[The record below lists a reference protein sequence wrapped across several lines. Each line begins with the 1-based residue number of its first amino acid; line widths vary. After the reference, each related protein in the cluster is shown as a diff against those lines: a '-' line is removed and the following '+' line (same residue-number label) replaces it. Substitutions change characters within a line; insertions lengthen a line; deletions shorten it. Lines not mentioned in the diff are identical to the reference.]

1 MINIITNSSRETFE
15 TGFKLGQELKG
26 GEVLALQGNLGA
38 GKTCFLQGLAKG
50 MGIKDKVNSPTFNI
64 LKVYKIPG
72 KIKAKISPQIFCHI
86 DAYRLRDEKDLISLG
101 IEEFFSDQK
110 TVTAIEWA
118 EKVKKIWPKKTTII
132 SIKNLSEDKREI
144 KIKKG

>member
-1 MINIITNSSRETFE
+1 MNTVTNTSQETFDL
-15 TGFKLGQELKG
+15 GFKFGQALKG

-50 MGIKDKVNSPTFNI
+50 IGIKDKVNSPTFNI
-64 LKVYKIPG
+64 LKVYRIPG

-86 DAYRLRDEKDLISLG
+86 DAYRLRDERDLVSLG
-101 IEEFFSDQK
+101 VEEFFNDLK

-118 EKVKKIWPKKTTII
+118 EKVKKILPKKAIVI
-132 SIKNLSEDKREI
+132 YIKQLGEDKREI
-144 KIKKG
+144 NIKKD

>member
-1 MINIITNSSRETFE
+1 MNIITKTSQETFDL
-15 TGFKLGQELKG
+15 GFKYGQTLKG

-64 LKVYKIPG
+64 LKVYRIPG
-72 KIKAKISPQIFCHI
+72 KTKAKISPQVFCHI
-86 DAYRLRDEKDLISLG
+86 DVYRLRDERDLISLG
-101 IEEFFSDQK
+101 VEEFFSDLK

-118 EKVKKIWPKKTTII
+118 EKVKKIWPKKTIVLEF
-132 SIKNLSEDKREI
+132 KQLSETQREI
-144 KIKKG
+144 NIKRG